1 MDSNLKDALKEI
13 IINTFKT
20 IDEIYDNR
28 YGKITYNNGSR
39 LIFPCYSSQ
48 NKTNQNLVRVSEQEL
63 KFIFIETF
71 CKYCDDNKLD
81 YYYSIETPSQYKYV
95 FSEKIESGKP
105 LPRKA
110 DKEDESPVSAR
121 FDMAIHNKDRKIVA
135 LIEFKNN
142 ESDSDKYEKD
152 FIKLYEEKEDR
163 ICLFI
168 DLIEASN
175 SGTLENGIKKRLSKI
190 HTNCKGI
197 TYIAHS
203 MCPRNDKSFKTVYD
217 GDIFEE
223 IDGWEKITVLNES
236 KTEK

>member
-13 IINTFKT
+13 IKDTFKT
-20 IDEIYDNR
+20 IDTIYNNR
-28 YGKITYNNGSR
+28 YEKITDNNGSR

-48 NKTNQNLVRVSEQEL
+48 NKTNQNPVRVSEQEL
-63 KFIFIETF
+63 RFIFIETF
-71 CKYCDDNKLD
+71 CKYCDENKLD

-110 DKEDESPVSAR
+110 DNEDESPVSAR

-142 ESDSDKYEKD
+142 ESDSKKYEKD

-163 ICLFI
+163 ICLLI

-190 HTNCKGI
+190 HTPCKGI

-203 MCPRNDKSFKTVYD
+203 MCPRNKKSFQTVYD
-217 GDIFEE
+217 GDIFEG
-223 IDGWEKITVLNES
+223 IDGWKQVKLLN
-236 KTEK
+236 KQ